1 MKPGYRKLLWT
12 VTVGYTVQ
20 LDARSREETGSRSM
34 LQPKS
39 YPEFVAKALM
49 LDSDPFEAMV
59 DDDNPWME
67 GFVLVMSVSVLAG
80 IAYAI
85 GSLLTALTLPDPTIA
100 YTALV
105 QGWRQVA
112 SATSIPPAD
121 VERIIS
127 DMWTIATIVT
137 GYAGGWSHLLPILVI
152 PGVAFVWWIFFSI
165 VAFGV
170 GRAFGGGGSLN
181 ATFGATA
188 LTAAPLVLL
197 VVSIVPFANI
207 GVIPIMV
214 WAGLIGYRAVHVAQ
228 EVTWRNAALTTVIV
242 YVVALVLILLVITA
256 FALGY
261 SAGGFR

>member
-1 MKPGYRKLLWT
+1 
-12 VTVGYTVQ
+12 
-20 LDARSREETGSRSM
+20 M

-49 LDSDPFEAMV
+49 LDNDPFEAMV

-85 GSLLTALTLPDPTIA
+85 GGFLTALTLPDPNLV
-100 YTALV
+100 YTTLV

-112 SATSIPPAD
+112 ATTSLPPAD
-121 VERIIS
+121 VERVIG
-127 DMWTIATIVT
+127 DMWTIATVAT
-137 GYAGGWSHLLPILVI
+137 GYAGGWSHLLPILAI
-152 PGVAFVWWIFFSI
+152 PGIAVVWWVFFS
-165 VAFGV
+165 VVSFGV
-170 GRAFGGGGSLN
+170 ARAFGGVGSLN

-197 VVSIVPFANI
+197 FVSIAPFA
-207 GVIPIMV
+207 GVGAVPIMV

-228 EVTWRNAALTTVIV
+228 EMEWRGAALTTAIV
-242 YVVALVLILLVITA
+242 YVVALALILLAITA